1 MDACAKIR
9 HIIHKKFVIFCETI
23 NGREPAVKLGGKTMK
38 TLMKKEN
45 LFLRV
50 MIGFLLGIAL
60 GFALPGLS
68 ISTKIIGDIY
78 LNLIKLMIIPI
89 VFCAVFGGIAN
100 IKDGALL
107 RKVGF
112 RTVALYVLMFVVS
125 AVVSLA
131 IAWSI
136 RPGLGTVFDNPP
148 VYEGAITSPTISS
161 FLSTI
166 VPSNIVKAAADG
178 STLPVILFTVVFAI
192 AILNIGEKGKPVVDF
207 MNSLSEA
214 FFKMLGYFMEVSPLG
229 VMSLMAY
236 SVAQYGA
243 GIFGALAKYI
253 GTCWLCCIVV
263 FFVVMVLPTCLYTKV
278 PPMKFIRACGK
289 IALVTLSTTSSAATL
304 PTTIN
309 VSMNDLGAPEGISK
323 FTLPLGC
330 TINMCGGA
338 CSFCCLAV
346 FVSDF
351 YSINLPLGTI
361 IFLIFTATLINMA
374 APGIPGGGVVLGASF
389 LSILGL
395 PMDLMGPI
403 SGFYRLLDMAFT
415 TMNVEGDVAAN
426 LIISKSVGE
435 YDVSKVK

>member
-1 MDACAKIR
+1 
-9 HIIHKKFVIFCETI
+9 
-23 NGREPAVKLGGKTMK
+23 MK

-50 MIGFLLGIAL
+50 MLGFVVGILLGYLLPELCIA
-60 GFALPGLS
+60 
-68 ISTKIIGDIY
+68 TKVIGDLY

-100 IKDGALL
+100 IQDGALL

-112 RTVALYVLMFVVS
+112 RTVALYVLMFVCS
-125 AVVSLA
+125 AVISLA
-131 IAWSI
+131 IAWTI
-136 RPGLGTVFDNPP
+136 RPGLGTVFENPP
-148 VYEGAITSPTISS
+148 VYEGNITTPTISS
-161 FLSTI
+161 FLINI
-166 VPSNIVKAAADG
+166 VPTNIVNAAASGD
-178 STLPVILFTVVFAI
+178 TLPVILFTVVFAV
-192 AILNIGEKGKPVVDF
+192 AILNIGAKGKPVLDF
-207 MNSLSEA
+207 MNSLSDA
-214 FFKMLGYFMEVSPLG
+214 FFAMLGYFMELSPIG

-253 GTCWLCCIVV
+253 ATCWLCCIVV
-263 FFVVMVLPTCLYTKV
+263 FFVVMVLPTCLYTKLS
-278 PPMKFIRACGK
+278 PMKLLRACGK

-309 VSMNDLGAPEGISK
+309 VSINDLAAPEGISK

-351 YSINLPLGTI
+351 YSINLPFGTI
-361 IFLIFTATLINMA
+361 VFLIFVATLINMA

-395 PMDLMGPI
+395 PIDLMGPI

-426 LIISKSVGE
+426 LIIAKSVGE
-435 YDVSKVK
+435 YDAAKAK

>member
-1 MDACAKIR
+1 
-9 HIIHKKFVIFCETI
+9 
-23 NGREPAVKLGGKTMK
+23 MK

-50 MIGFLLGIAL
+50 VIGFILGIIL
-60 GFALPGLS
+60 GFVLPELS
-68 ISTKIIGDIY
+68 IATKIIGDIY

-112 RTVALYVLMFVVS
+112 RTVALYVVMFVVS
-125 AVVSLA
+125 SIVSLA
-131 IAWSI
+131 IAWTI

-161 FLSTI
+161 FLATI
-166 VPSNIVKAAADG
+166 VPTNIIQAAADG

-192 AILNIGEKGKPVVDF
+192 AILNIGEKGKPVLDF
-207 MNSLSEA
+207 MNSLSDA
-214 FFKMLGYFMEVSPLG
+214 FFKMLGYFMEVSPIG

-263 FFVVMVLPTCLYTKV
+263 FFLVMVLPTCLYTKV
-278 PPMKFIRACGK
+278 SPKKFIRACGK

-304 PTTIN
+304 PTTIS
-309 VSMNDLGAPEGISK
+309 VSMDDLAAPEGISK

-351 YSINLPLGTI
+351 YGINLPLSTI

-415 TMNVEGDVAAN
+415 TINVEGDVAAN
-426 LIISKSVGE
+426 LIIAKSVGE
-435 YDVSKVK
+435 YDASLAK

>member
-1 MDACAKIR
+1 MKALLS
-9 HIIHKKFVIFCETI
+9 KK
-23 NGREPAVKLGGKTMK
+23 
-38 TLMKKEN
+38 N

-50 MIGFLLGIAL
+50 AVGFALGVLLGFLLPE
-60 GFALPGLS
+60 FS
-68 ISTKIIGDIY
+68 ISTKVVGDIY

-89 VFCAVFGGIAN
+89 VVCAVFCGIAN
-100 IKDGALL
+100 IRDGALL
-107 RKVGF
+107 RRVGL
-112 RTVALYVLMFVVS
+112 RTVLLYVLMFVIS
-125 AVVSLA
+125 AAVSLA
-131 IAWSI
+131 IAYMI
-136 RPGLGTVFDNPP
+136 RPGSGTVFENAPK
-148 VYEGAITSPTISS
+148 YEGTITNPTISS
-161 FLSTI
+161 FLTTI
-166 VPSNIVKAAADG
+166 VPTNIVKAAADG
-178 STLPVILFTVVFAI
+178 STLPVILFTIVFAV
-192 AILNIGEKGKPVVDF
+192 AIVSIGEKGKPVVDF
-207 MNSLSEA
+207 MNSLSA
-214 FFKMLGYFMEVSPLG
+214 AMFKMLGYFMELSPLG

-253 GTCWLCCIVV
+253 ACCWLCCIVV
-263 FFVVMVLPTCLYTKV
+263 FFLVMMLPACLYTKV
-278 PPMKFIRACGK
+278 PFGKLLKACGK

-309 VSMNDLGAPEGISK
+309 VSMEDLGAPEGISK

-351 YSINLPLGTI
+351 YDIGLSFGTI
-361 IFLIFTATLINMA
+361 VFLVFVATLINMA

-395 PMDLMGPI
+395 PIDLMGPI

-415 TMNVEGDVAAN
+415 TINVEGDVVAN
-426 LIISKSVGE
+426 LMIAKSVGE
-435 YDVSKVK
+435 YDGAAQKSSEAA

>member
-1 MDACAKIR
+1 
-9 HIIHKKFVIFCETI
+9 
-23 NGREPAVKLGGKTMK
+23 MK
-38 TLMKKEN
+38 TLFSKKN

-50 MIGFLLGIAL
+50 AIGFFLGVVL
-60 GFALPGLS
+60 GFAAPGFS
-68 ISTKIIGDIY
+68 ISTKVVGDIY
-78 LNLIKLMIIPI
+78 LNLIKMMIIP
-89 VFCAVFGGIAN
+89 VVVCAVFCGIAN
-100 IKDGALL
+100 IHDGALL
-107 RKVGF
+107 RKIGV
-112 RTVALYVLMFVVS
+112 RTVVLYVIMFVFS
-125 AVVSLA
+125 AAVSLA
-131 IAWSI
+131 IAYTV
-136 RPGLGTVFDNPP
+136 RPGLGTVFENTP
-148 VYEGAITSPTISS
+148 VYEGTITNPTISS
-161 FLSTI
+161 FLTTI
-166 VPSNIVKAAADG
+166 VPTNIIKAAADG
-178 STLPVILFTVVFAI
+178 STLPVILFTIVFAV
-192 AILNIGEKGKPVVDF
+192 AIVSIGEKGRAVLQF

-214 FFKMLGYFMEVSPLG
+214 MFKMLAYFMEVSPLG

-253 GTCWLCCIVV
+253 ACCWLCCVVV
-263 FFVVMVLPTCLYTKV
+263 FLLVMVLPVCLYTRV
-278 PPMKFIRACGK
+278 PFKTFLKACGK

-309 VSMNDLGAPEGISK
+309 VSMEDLNAPEGVSK

-351 YSINLPLGTI
+351 YSINLSFGTI
-361 IFLIFTATLINMA
+361 VFLVFIATLINMA

-395 PMDLMGPI
+395 PIDLMGPI

-415 TMNVEGDVAAN
+415 TINVEGDVAAN
-426 LIISKSVGE
+426 LIISKSIGE
-435 YDVSKVK
+435 YEPPKA

>member
-1 MDACAKIR
+1 
-9 HIIHKKFVIFCETI
+9 
-23 NGREPAVKLGGKTMK
+23 MK